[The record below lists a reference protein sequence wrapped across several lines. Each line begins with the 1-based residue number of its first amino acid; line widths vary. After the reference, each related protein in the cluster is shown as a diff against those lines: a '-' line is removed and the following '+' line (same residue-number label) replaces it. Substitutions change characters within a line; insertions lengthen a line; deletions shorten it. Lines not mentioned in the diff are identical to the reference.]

1 MEALESQHF
10 DLDLNSF
17 FFFLFSKNKTY
28 TVTLVL
34 RIESEFLETKV
45 EDSAQL
51 IIQMLDYT
59 VITEEICHITWNDLV
74 CLILIV

>member
-17 FFFLFSKNKTY
+17 FFLFSKNKTY
-28 TVTLVL
+28 TITLVL
-34 RIESEFLETKV
+34 RIESEFLRKV

-51 IIQMLDYT
+51 IIQTLDYT
-59 VITEEICHITWNDLV
+59 VITQEICRITWSDLV

>member
-17 FFFLFSKNKTY
+17 FFLFSKNKTY
-28 TVTLVL
+28 TITLVL
-34 RIESEFLETKV
+34 RIEFEFLERKV

-51 IIQMLDYT
+51 IIQTLDYT
-59 VITEEICHITWNDLV
+59 VITQEICRITWSDLV